1 MTNSNLQ
8 AFLAVT
14 EAQHNHLCPRQVLG
28 VRMGMY
34 AAELLEMRLP
44 QADKRLLTF
53 VETDGCFADGV
64 SAATGC
70 TLGHRTLRLV
80 DHGKTA
86 AVFADTDSERAIRI
100 FPAPSAR
107 ERAARYQPD
116 AKSRWHAQLNA
127 YQFMSDDELFI
138 AQDVVLTLSLRDLI
152 SRPGVRVSCEVCG
165 EEIINERE
173 VVVSGRVLC
182 RRCAGESHF
191 IVKSEVAWSSI
202 NSAEPLITCVSR

>member
-1 MTNSNLQ
+1 MTDTGLK
-8 AFLAVT
+8 AFLAIT
-14 EAQHNHLCPRQVLG
+14 EAQHHHLCPRQVLG

-34 AAELLEMRLP
+34 AADLLQLRLP

-107 ERAARYQPD
+107 ARAALYQPD

-182 RRCAGESHF
+182 RGCAGESYF
-191 IVKSEVAWSSI
+191 AVKSEVTWSSI